1 MVVEKIDKRFGVVA
15 VEKGFITPEQ
25 LIEAIK
31 IQILEDLGDTNHS
44 LIGQILL
51 EKGFITTHQINEVL
65 KTIGI

>member
-1 MVVEKIDKRFGVVA
+1 MAVEKIDKRFGVVA

-25 LIEAIK
+25 LIEAMK
-31 IQILEDLGDTNHS
+31 IQILENLGDTNNS

-51 EKGFITTHQINEVL
+51 EKGFITTEQIDEVL

>member
-1 MVVEKIDKRFGVVA
+1 MAVEKIDKRFGVVA

-31 IQILEDLGDTNHS
+31 IQILEDLGDANHG

-65 KTIGI
+65 KTIGV